1 MENIWTQGNECS
13 NLPTS
18 SYVLRVKDKT
28 LDDELTNLLSI
39 IKCTFNVKVTIWFS
53 VTSIL
58 NYSASDFSRSVQLT
72 SNFTFLGSLGS
83 YPKNRSGTI
92 STLDVT
98 LTLIITIL
106 ITDSVGHF

>member
-28 LDDELTNLLSI
+28 LDDKQTNLLSI

-58 NYSASDFSRSVQLT
+58 NYSASDFSRSVQWT
-72 SNFTFLGSLGS
+72 SNFTFLGSLS
-83 YPKNRSGTI
+83 HNPKI
-92 STLDVT
+92 AQEP
-98 LTLIITIL
+98 
-106 ITDSVGHF
+106 